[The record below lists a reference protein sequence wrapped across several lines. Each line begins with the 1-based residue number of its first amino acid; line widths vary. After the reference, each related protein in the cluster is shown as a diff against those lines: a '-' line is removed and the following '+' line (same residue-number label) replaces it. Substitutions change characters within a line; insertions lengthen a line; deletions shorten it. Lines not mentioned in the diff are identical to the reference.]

1 MDYCQK
7 NKHKSIKE
15 RIRSGNRSF
24 SNLRTGWF
32 ENREEDRSNSRN
44 RDYTRNRDKRKKN
57 RLHFF
62 DGNSDRVSTEH
73 FNRGTPTKWK
83 SLS

>member
-1 MDYCQK
+1 M
-7 NKHKSIKE
+7 
-15 RIRSGNRSF
+15 RIEK
-24 SNLRTGWF
+24 RT
-32 ENREEDRSNSRN
+32 EAILEIEITLETDTRE
-44 RDYTRNRDKRKKN
+44 KKN

-83 SLS
+83 SLSWGEAELTKTPS